1 MKETNSSTAKG
12 KSEDLAMAI
21 VELNRDEA
29 LDMVKSRL
37 KKGENPLQIL
47 DECRRGMIMVGE
59 RYKKG
64 EYFLFELMMS
74 GELFKDVVSIIDPYL
89 AKARPPKP
97 RGKVLVATLRGDIH
111 DLGKNL
117 FAALCKAQGFEV
129 YDLGVDVAPALVVE
143 KVKEVK
149 PDFVGFSA
157 LITSVFDSMKEA
169 AEMLEES
176 GLRKQFK
183 LMVGGGITN
192 TMVKE
197 YIGADF
203 QTTDAMEGVEYCM
216 KSIGGRDALY
226 EVDRRKVKNG

>member
-1 MKETNSSTAKG
+1 M
-12 KSEDLAMAI
+12 SENLAMAI
-21 VELNRDEA
+21 VELERDEA
-29 LDMVKSRL
+29 LDMVKRRCE
-37 KKGENPLQIL
+37 KGENPLHLL
-47 DECRRGMIMVGE
+47 DECRQGMIIVGE
-59 RYKKG
+59 RFQEG
-64 EYFLFELMMS
+64 EYFLSELMMS
-74 GELFKDVVSIIDPYL
+74 AELFKGVVGILDPYL
-89 AKARPPKP
+89 VNTRPPKP
-97 RGKVLVATLRGDIH
+97 RGKVVVATLRGDIH

-169 AEMLEES
+169 SEMLEEA
-176 GLRKQFK
+176 GLRKQFR

-203 QTTDAMEGVEYCM
+203 QTTDAMEGVTYCM
-216 KSIGGRDALY
+216 KSMGG
-226 EVDRRKVKNG
+226 K